1 MSLLT
6 VNGLTVSYPGSD
18 RAAVQDLTFE
28 LGHSE
33 SVGIVGESGAG
44 KSQTAL
50 AIMGLLPG
58 NAAIGGSIRLADKEI
73 VGASPRTL
81 REIRARNVS
90 MIFQDPATALNPY
103 MKVGHQLKTVLLEHG
118 QVSRKNA
125 KQKCIE
131 MFERV
136 ELRDPQLQYHAY
148 PHQLS
153 GGMRQRVL
161 IAAALIGEPDLI
173 VADEPTTALDVT
185 VQAQILTLLAEIRR
199 EYKTALLMITHDLAV
214 ISQNCERVLVMDQ
227 GSVVE
232 EGNCRDVFSSPAH
245 PHTVRLLAS
254 VSSIDAEAPERGKTE
269 GEQSLLEVR
278 QLGVSFP
285 GPKRGSRFVAVAPLD
300 MSIAAGE
307 SLAIVGE
314 SGSGKTS
321 LARAIAGLL
330 PEINGTI
337 NFLGK
342 PQPAYVEARSRAVRR
357 RLQMVFQEPLSSLNP
372 AMRVGQIIAE
382 PLLAHSMAGDSAAA
396 TSRVSDM
403 LTRVGLDHNLVGRRP
418 HELSGGQAQRVAIA
432 RSLILEPDLLI
443 CDEALSALDGT
454 VRREIIALLQAEQQ
468 RSRLALIIITHD
480 LGVVRE
486 ICDRVIVMYEGRV
499 CEQGS
504 NEEIF
509 SSAQHPYTKALLAA
523 VPVLAN

>member
-6 VNGLTVSYPGSD
+6 VSGLTVSYPDSD
-18 RAAVQDLTFE
+18 DAAVRDLSFAIE
-28 LGHSE
+28 RAE

-50 AIMGLLPG
+50 AILGLLPSNAIVSG
-58 NAAIGGSIRLADKEI
+58 NIRLAGHEV
-73 VGASPRTL
+73 VGASPATL
-81 REIRARNVS
+81 RKVRSRKVS

-103 MKVGHQLKTVLLEHG
+103 IRVGHQLKAIVLEHG
-118 QVSRKNA
+118 LVARKDA
-125 KQKCIE
+125 RQAAIE
-131 MFERV
+131 MLERV
-136 ELRDPQLQYHAY
+136 QLPDPRRQYQAY

-185 VQAQILTLLAEIRR
+185 VQAQILTLLTGLRR
-199 EYKTALLMITHDLAV
+199 ESNTALLMITHDLAV

-227 GSVVE
+227 GRLVE
-232 EGNCRDVFSSPAH
+232 EGVCKEVFGKPSH
-245 PHTVRLLAS
+245 PHTATLLAA
-254 VSSIDAEAPERGKTE
+254 VSRIDAAPPKGRSTGPAEAI
-269 GEQSLLEVR
+269 LEVKN
-278 QLGVSFP
+278 LGVSF
-285 GPKRGSRFVAVAPLD
+285 RGRRHTGNFVAVQPMDLT
-300 MSIAAGE
+300 IASGE

-330 PEINGTI
+330 PGTSGTVI
-337 NFLGK
+337 FRGEPL
-342 PQPAYVEARSRAVRR
+342 AARVEARPRSRRR

-382 PLLAHSMAGDSAAA
+382 PLTVHSMAVDSA
-396 TSRVSDM
+396 TVRRRVTDM
-403 LTRVGLDHNLVGRRP
+403 LARVGLDQNLLNRYP

-432 RSLILEPDLLI
+432 RALMPEPALLI

-454 VRREIIALLQAEQQ
+454 VRREIIALLKAEQQ
-468 RSRLALIIITHD
+468 QSQLSLMIITHD

-486 ICDRVIVMYEGRV
+486 ICDRVIVMQEGAV
-499 CEQGS
+499 CERGS
-504 NEEIF
+504 NEDIF
-509 SSAQHPYTKALLAA
+509 SRASHPYTRALLAA
-523 VPVLAN
+523 VPMMAG